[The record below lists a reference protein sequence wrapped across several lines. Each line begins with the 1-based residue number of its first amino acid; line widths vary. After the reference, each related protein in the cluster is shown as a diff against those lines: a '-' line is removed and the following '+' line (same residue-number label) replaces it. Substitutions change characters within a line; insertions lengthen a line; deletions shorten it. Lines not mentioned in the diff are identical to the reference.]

1 MINLDLDVLRSFVTG
16 MDLGS
21 YARAAQQLGRSTSAV
36 SAQLRKLEVQVG
48 APVLQKSGRGLVLTP
63 TGEIVLA
70 YARRLLEL
78 NDAALHA
85 VRGAR
90 LKGRVRVGVVE
101 DFGDHFLTSVLTRFA
116 ASHPGVSVEARVA
129 RNPELEQ
136 RVLAGEL
143 DVILSWGTD
152 TPLPE
157 RLNVRTVPLYWIGRP
172 GNSQDWAALPLVLM
186 DAPCLMRSQ
195 ALSALD
201 RAGIPWRMAFTS
213 TTLSAVW
220 AAVRAGLGVTLRS
233 ILGCPPDL
241 GPLAGLPELPDL
253 QVCLT
258 SRNHEPDPVSEAM
271 LAILREELSLP
282 PKRGV

>member
-1 MINLDLDVLRSFVTG
+1 M
-16 MDLGS
+16 
-21 YARAAQQLGRSTSAV
+21 
-36 SAQLRKLEVQVG
+36 
-48 APVLQKSGRGLVLTP
+48 LQKSGRSLVLTP

-101 DFGDHFLTSVLTRFA
+101 DFGDHFLTSVLTCFA

-152 TPLPE
+152 TSLPE
-157 RLNVRTVPLYWIGRP
+157 RQNVRTVPLHWIGRP
-172 GNSQDWAALPLVLM
+172 GGSVSHDGTALPLVLM

-241 GPLAGLPELPDL
+241 GPLTGLPELPDL

-258 SRNHEPDPVSEAM
+258 SLNHEPDPVSEAM
-271 LAILREELSLP
+271 LAILREELSRL